1 MEGRLAV
8 VLGGVMWEESCRRS
22 HVGGVIRGV
31 MWEGS
36 CGRSH
41 KRGREIVRY
50 ATITFSPTR
59 IRLGLQ
65 SSSV

>member
-1 MEGRLAV
+1 M
-8 VLGGVMWEESCRRS
+8 
-22 HVGGVIRGV
+22 GGVIRGV